1 MTFEIKIELN
11 QKWYRMNVEQVHASE
26 SLERFK
32 VTGGNRSILLET
44 NRPES
49 KKRKRKPKWKILS
62 GDIQRNNLEEAA
74 LAMLRIFDAIEKH
87 FSPVEERNVHQRR
100 KD

>member
-1 MTFEIKIELN
+1 MSFEIRIELN
-11 QKWYRMNVEQVHASE
+11 QKWYRMQVNQVYASD
-26 SLERFK
+26 SIERFQ
-32 VTGGNRSILLET
+32 VTGGSRSIVLET
-44 NRPES
+44 NRPEC
-49 KKRKRKPKWKILS
+49 KKKKRKPKWKIIS
-62 GDIQRNNLEEAA
+62 GDIKRDNLEEAA